1 MTGLSADDE
10 DLAIDYALGLCEGGD
25 ETSANTLMAL
35 NRAFALSVNDWREKL
50 TDIDLSAA
58 PQPLPADSWAM
69 IARRLEPRTLPRQ
82 ATGRTIQRLRT
93 LWGELTFWRPAAL
106 ALSFIVMVA
115 TLALLFVANPG
126 PSLIAV
132 LETPEGRPGAIVTI
146 SGKNSIVLVPLQTIA
161 PDESS
166 TLEVWTLQLRDRG
179 PVSIG
184 RMASARRLV
193 LDPSRIGPA
202 AEGHLF
208 EITLEPAG
216 GSPTGRPTGPVLM
229 KGLARMAL

>member
-10 DLAIDYALGLCEGGD
+10 DLAIDYALGLCEGGN
-25 ETSANTLMAL
+25 ETAASSLMAL
-35 NRAFALSVNDWREKL
+35 DRAFALAVNDWREKL
-50 TDIDLSAA
+50 VDIDLSAA
-58 PQPLPADSWAM
+58 PEPLPADSWAM
-69 IARRLEPRTLPRQ
+69 IAQRLEPRALPRD
-82 ATGRTIQRLRT
+82 ATKRTIGRLRS
-93 LWGELTFWRPAAL
+93 LWGELTLWRPAAL
-106 ALSFIVMVA
+106 ALSFVVTIA
-115 TLALLFVANPG
+115 TLALLLVAKPA

-132 LETPEGRPGAIVTI
+132 LETPEGLPGAIVTV
-146 SGKNSIVLVPLQTIA
+146 SGKNSIVLVPLQPIT
-161 PDESS
+161 PDASR
-166 TLEVWTLQLRDRG
+166 TLEVWTLQSRDRG

-184 RMASARRLV
+184 RMASAHRLT

-216 GSPTGRPTGPVLM
+216 GSPTGRPTGPIVM